1 MNGVKQY
8 DLVPF
13 VVPFVVKVDVPA
25 QHLVANQMIKRAK
38 VGFQIFGQKKHR
50 SIRNHK
56 IDDLVET
63 PPVMGNVCVF
73 FFLFCEG
80 KGKLTKSVVL
90 YPFSVKGG
98 SSRRDFCIFDGA
110 L

>member
-50 SIRNHK
+50 SLRKHK

-63 PPVMGNVCVF
+63 HPPVRGNLF
-73 FFLFCEG
+73 FFSVGG
-80 KGKLTKSVVL
+80 KRKTHKIGCFV
-90 YPFSVKGG
+90 PF
-98 SSRRDFCIFDGA
+98 
-110 L
+110 

>member
-50 SIRNHK
+50 SLRKHK

-63 PPVMGNVCVF
+63 HPPVRGNLF
-73 FFLFCEG
+73 FFLLEG
-80 KGKLTKSVVL
+80 KGKLTKLVVL
-90 YPFSVKGG
+90 YPFSVK
-98 SSRRDFCIFDGA
+98 
-110 L
+110 

>member
-38 VGFQIFGQKKHR
+38 VGFQIFGQKKPIAYR
-50 SIRNHK
+50 SIRKHK

-63 PPVMGNVCVF
+63 HLLGQICVF
-73 FFLFCEG
+73 FLGGEG
-80 KGKLTKSVVL
+80 KGKLTKLVVFTL
-90 YPFSVKGG
+90 LV
-98 SSRRDFCIFDGA
+98 
-110 L
+110 